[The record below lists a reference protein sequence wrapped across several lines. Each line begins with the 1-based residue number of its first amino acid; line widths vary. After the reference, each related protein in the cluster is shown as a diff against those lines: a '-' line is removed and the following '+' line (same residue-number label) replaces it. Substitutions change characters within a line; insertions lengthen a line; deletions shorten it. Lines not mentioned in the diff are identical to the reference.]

1 MFTPIFKAVACHRCT
16 ALYRPDPAYSRNGD
30 PSHRSVLTNGRRL
43 CPKCREMLGDVADQ
57 PLFSSPRRWHAAG
70 TLSGESRDLVTALK
84 YRNRTAA
91 VAILADRLVNAI
103 AAEHKDRRVQP
114 HSGVAD
120 FGFDVVTWAP
130 TSARRRRRRGYD
142 QSELLA
148 HAVARR
154 LGLPCRRLLF
164 RDRSGHQ
171 TGRSRQERVLLG
183 PVFTARPLRKPSRVL
198 VIDDVVT
205 TGSTLRAAG
214 HALELAGAAKVVLFA
229 AVATPHHRTSPSPPL
244 LDPTLINPSGSP
256 SRPAIKKPSTKKPAT
271 KNRVTTGQQVA

>member
-1 MFTPIFKAVACHRCT
+1 
-16 ALYRPDPAYSRNGD
+16 
-30 PSHRSVLTNGRRL
+30 
-43 CPKCREMLGDVADQ
+43 
-57 PLFSSPRRWHAAG
+57 
-70 TLSGESRDLVTALK
+70 
-84 YRNRTAA
+84 
-91 VAILADRLVNAI
+91 
-103 AAEHKDRRVQP
+103 
-114 HSGVAD
+114 
-120 FGFDVVTWAP
+120 VTWAP

-171 TGRSRQERVLLG
+171 TGRSRQERLRLG

-214 HALELAGAAKVVLFA
+214 HALDLAGAAKVVLFA
-229 AVATPHHRTSPSPPL
+229 AVATPHNQTSPSSPPL
-244 LDPTLINPSGSP
+244 ETTLISPSGSP
-256 SRPAIKKPSTKKPAT
+256 STSAKKEPAIKKPAT
-271 KNRVTTGQQVA
+271 KNRVITGQQVA